1 MVEIPRRYMVQT
13 ADGRTLVHVFG
24 RDVVQ
29 SALPDMLTKDEAG
42 RIAIA
47 IFRLPELLKPGG

>member
-1 MVEIPRRYMVQT
+1 MVQT

-42 RIAIA
+42 RIAIV
-47 IFRLPELLKPGG
+47 RLPELLKPGG